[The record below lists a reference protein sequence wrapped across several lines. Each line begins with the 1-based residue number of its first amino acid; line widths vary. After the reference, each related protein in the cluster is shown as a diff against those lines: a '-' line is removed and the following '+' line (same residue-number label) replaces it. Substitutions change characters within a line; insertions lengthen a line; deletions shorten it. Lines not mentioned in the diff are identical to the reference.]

1 MRKIAIIGAGNVGI
15 AAAKAVLESPDM
27 ELCGF
32 IRRKAE
38 SVSGFE
44 NIPVAKS
51 VSELPEKPEGAII
64 TIPSRLVEPVEAN
77 LLENGIYT
85 ADCFDIHEELSG
97 MRGRLNSSA
106 EKPRSKRNEP
116 PSARAL
122 LPKDS

>member
-1 MRKIAIIGAGNVGI
+1 MRKIAIIGVGNVGI

-32 IRRKAE
+32 IRRKTEA
-38 SVSGFE
+38 VSGFE

-64 TIPSRLVEPVEAN
+64 TVPSRLVEPIEKE

-85 ADCFDIHEELSG
+85 ADCFDIHEELLD
-97 MRGRLNSSA
+97 MRQRLDVFAKTGNVSCIIGA
-106 EKPRSKRNEP
+106 G
-116 PSARAL
+116 
-122 LPKDS
+122 